1 MRLVRRRGQ
10 SPRRALAYR
19 VTSGRSSAG
28 GLRSRAGRGGAGRV
42 ERRVPAAAARGQPGS
57 VLEAGRTPGESGVPG
72 AAPLSGPGLRAPGRA
87 FGSVAG
93 TAGACGAALERRVGP
108 GSCCARGGDEP
119 GGRGARAGPEPRSL
133 PPCPPPAWPGARGW
147 PGEAR
152 GSAWARPPERLVLSV
167 RPLAYLGPS
176 GGGGRRAPALGGR
189 GERVGGRNRRRTA
202 GGAGESAPGERVNKH
217 GVYRPPAGRA
227 RAREGPRGDG
237 AHHLSAL
244 GLAFGEDPALQMVGL
259 GPGHR
264 GFRPQLSGQEWES
277 NSTWC
282 PGGCEEGGMEV
293 ALNGQTG
300 FLTLSTSF
308 SLRILPR
315 VCFPV
320 FPKPCS
326 QQSGQALFFSAE
338 GLEEV

>member
-1 MRLVRRRGQ
+1 M
-10 SPRRALAYR
+10 
-19 VTSGRSSAG
+19 
-28 GLRSRAGRGGAGRV
+28 
-42 ERRVPAAAARGQPGS
+42 
-57 VLEAGRTPGESGVPG
+57 
-72 AAPLSGPGLRAPGRA
+72 
-87 FGSVAG
+87 
-93 TAGACGAALERRVGP
+93 
-108 GSCCARGGDEP
+108 
-119 GGRGARAGPEPRSL
+119 
-133 PPCPPPAWPGARGW
+133 
-147 PGEAR
+147 
-152 GSAWARPPERLVLSV
+152 LSV

-189 GERVGGRNRRRTA
+189 GERVGGRDRRRTA

-227 RAREGPRGDG
+227 SAREGPRGDG